1 MKVVLALPISFMLY
15 ILFFNFQTVLMAV
28 MKVGVTQ
35 NTTPMRLP
43 SVITLT
49 VLCLTVFA
57 PWTVRLFLV
66 GWTPKTPRNLFT
78 SLLTTLLT
86 MTIGNYT
93 KKDCFQPQRKI
104 PMDAQFTGLFMHPM
118 NILIMLWLIS
128 YGIKARTYE
137 FEDCYRILIY
147 TVQGVPH

>member
-1 MKVVLALPISFMLY
+1 
-15 ILFFNFQTVLMAV
+15 MAV
-28 MKVGVTQ
+28 MKGGVTQ
-35 NTTPMRLP
+35 NTTPTRLP
-43 SVITLT
+43 FVIMLT

-57 PWTVRLFLV
+57 QWTVRLFLV
-66 GWTPKTPRNLFT
+66 GWTPKTPHNLFT

-86 MTIGNYT
+86 MIIGNYT

-104 PMDAQFTGLFMHPM
+104 PMVAEFMGLFMPPT

-137 FEDCYRILIY
+137 LEDCYRIFIY
-147 TVQGVPH
+147 TVNYIGLT